1 MFYLLILPSPF
12 REYYQKHWSFFLWSI
27 VQNISSKPGLISMRL
42 CHFGGY
48 SAENFFEARF
58 NFNEIMSLELFNQGI
73 GLQVCIN
80 TSNFCHGATLFLYLP
95 ASMDTRPSL
104 IYGFQTNKQYFC
116 ILTLKKS
123 FKYI

>member
-1 MFYLLILPSPF
+1 
-12 REYYQKHWSFFLWSI
+12 
-27 VQNISSKPGLISMRL
+27 MRL

-80 TSNFCHGATLFLYLP
+80 TSNFCHGVTFFLYLP

-104 IYGFQTNKQYFC
+104 NIYILNSNKSKQIVIAY
-116 ILTLKKS
+116 L
-123 FKYI
+123 